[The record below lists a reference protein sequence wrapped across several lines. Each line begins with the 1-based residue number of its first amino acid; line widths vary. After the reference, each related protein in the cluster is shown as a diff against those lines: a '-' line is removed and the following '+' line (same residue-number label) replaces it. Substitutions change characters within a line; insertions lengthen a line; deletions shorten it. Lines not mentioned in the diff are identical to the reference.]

1 MGWRRAEPAGRGVRQ
16 LHQEEGP
23 GLAVDSGGWGQG
35 GSHKLVGGVATSSLP
50 LRVGVSMWFEGDGLG
65 VGPQRRIGPRCR
77 QSVALEVSRRVL
89 RVFLGSVGVNEEQG
103 TRGGTEEADARC
115 CDQWWQK
122 VVEGAVR
129 RWR

>member
-1 MGWRRAEPAGRGVRQ
+1 M
-16 LHQEEGP
+16 
-23 GLAVDSGGWGQG
+23 
-35 GSHKLVGGVATSSLP
+35 VGGVATSSLP

-89 RVFLGSVGVNEEQG
+89 RVFLGSVGVSEEQG

-115 CDQWWQK
+115 DKWWQK

-129 RWR
+129 KWR